1 MYRVIVKTTTE
12 ITANIEA
19 NKIEDC
25 GELIKIYN
33 NDELVGVFDVGIIQ
47 FLYKSKSGGKG

>member
-1 MYRVIVKTTTE
+1 MYRVIIKTTTE
-12 ITANIEA
+12 ITANLEA

-33 NDELVGVFDVGIIQ
+33 DNELVGVFDVGIIQ
-47 FLYKSKSGGKG
+47 FLYKSKSSGKG

>member
-1 MYRVIVKTTTE
+1 MHRVIVKTTTE
-12 ITANIEA
+12 ITANLEA

-33 NDELVGVFDVGIIQ
+33 DNELVGVFDVGIIQ
-47 FLYKSKSGGKG
+47 FLYKTKSK

>member
-1 MYRVIVKTTTE
+1 MHRVIVKTTTE
-12 ITANIEA
+12 ITANLEA

-33 NDELVGVFDVGIIQ
+33 DNELVGVFDVGIIQ
-47 FLYKSKSGGKG
+47 FLYKTKSSGKG

>member
-12 ITANIEA
+12 ITANLEA
-19 NKIEDC
+19 DKIEDC

-33 NDELVGVFDVGIIQ
+33 NNELVGVFDVGIIQ
-47 FLYKSKSGGKG
+47 FLYKSKSSGKG

>member
-1 MYRVIVKTTTE
+1 MHRVIIKTTTE
-12 ITANIEA
+12 ITANLEA

-33 NDELVGVFDVGIIQ
+33 DNELVGVFDIGIIQ
-47 FLYKSKSGGKG
+47 FLYKTKSK

>member
-1 MYRVIVKTTTE
+1 MHRVIVKTTTE
-12 ITANIEA
+12 ITANLEA

-25 GELIKIYN
+25 GDLIKIYN

-47 FLYKSKSGGKG
+47 FLYKTKSNGKG